1 MIIYPLY
8 NHYIYNDYKHDN
20 IPKLSNKSGGLK
32 ISIRV
37 TQNSYISIKNI
48 KWKLT
53 SAVSTGE
60 GSERCSGLATP
71 AARRIRH
78 KAETQRGTPL
88 PTGGRATRT
97 P

>member
-1 MIIYPLY
+1 MIKY
-8 NHYIYNDYKHDN
+8 DN
-20 IPKLSNKSGGLK
+20 IPKLSNKAGALK
-32 ISIRV
+32 VSIKV
-37 TQNSYISIKNI
+37 TRTFNSYISIKNI
-48 KWKLT
+48 EWKLT

-71 AARRIRH
+71 AARQIRH